1 MKKYKANVINI
12 EALMEKK
19 YDEFKSISDE
29 ESMHKFLQ
37 SFKKDDEIT
46 EMTVKAL
53 IKGVKSI
60 SDVESMLKFLQIP
73 NLSLTTYGNI
83 KKDGVATE
91 KAIEALIEF
100 LKCDEK
106 NLILEEITDVTESEK
121 RKKQHSKLSKNIKNT
136 DQSIVDEI
144 SELLKQITTT
154 DPIEYF
160 EDVNYIGYK
169 KIKEGKYKIA
179 VSMDEG
185 WLRENYV
192 IEVNEQ
198 EGSEQWKEQ
207 MLTKIDLKLHGTL
220 DTIEDKLD
228 QNKKEENKKLIAKY
242 EKLIASVWKRP
253 LKEVDQDLCPPKVKR
268 VVIKS
273 LQELLEN
280 IDEIK
285 QRTIEYTCLENEEYL
300 VTLPFDK
307 EDCEK
312 LGCDEYPLQLTCS
325 LEHVE
330 NSTDFENDLFDSI
343 IDQFCSE
350 YFESGDKEIKIVEEK
365 LQDLYSFQ
373 LKECDPDV
381 DELTEEETKNICKAY
396 QMLLYFMEKQGKVSQ
411 SEKNKLVKDI
421 DYAEQKFKEF
431 GIPSPFGE
439 YPKVCVN
446 LQTDVR

>member
-307 EDCEK
+307 EDCEE

-431 GIPSPFGE
+431 GIPSPFG
-439 YPKVCVN
+439 KIK
-446 LQTDVR
+446 

>member
-1 MKKYKANVINI
+1 MIMEALGEMKKYKANVINI

-421 DYAEQKFKEF
+421 DYAEQKF
-431 GIPSPFGE
+431 GSLTHQ
-439 YPKVCVN
+439 N
-446 LQTDVR
+446 

>member
-1 MKKYKANVINI
+1 MIMEALGEMKKYKANVINI

-421 DYAEQKFKEF
+421 DYAEQKFKEETVSSF
-431 GIPSPFGE
+431 
-439 YPKVCVN
+439 V
-446 LQTDVR
+446 

>member
-1 MKKYKANVINI
+1 MIMEALGEMKKYKANVINI

-431 GIPSPFGE
+431 GIPS
-439 YPKVCVN
+439 
-446 LQTDVR
+446 L

>member
-396 QMLLYFMEKQGKVSQ
+396 QMLLYLW
-411 SEKNKLVKDI
+411 KNR
-421 DYAEQKFKEF
+421 
-431 GIPSPFGE
+431 
-439 YPKVCVN
+439 
-446 LQTDVR
+446 VR

>member
-1 MKKYKANVINI
+1 MIMEALGEMKKYKANVINI

-91 KAIEALIEF
+91 KAIEALIDF

-431 GIPSPFGE
+431 GIHSPFE
-439 YPKVCVN
+439 KIK
-446 LQTDVR
+446 

>member
-1 MKKYKANVINI
+1 MIMEALGEMKKYKANVINI

-431 GIPSPFGE
+431 GIETVSSF
-439 YPKVCVN
+439 V
-446 LQTDVR
+446 

>member
-1 MKKYKANVINI
+1 MIMEALGEMKKYKANVINI

-312 LGCDEYPLQLTCS
+312 LGGDEYPLQLTCS

-431 GIPSPFGE
+431 GIPSPFE
-439 YPKVCVN
+439 KIK
-446 LQTDVR
+446 

>member
-396 QMLLYFMEKQGKVSQ
+396 QMLL
-411 SEKNKLVKDI
+411 
-421 DYAEQKFKEF
+421 
-431 GIPSPFGE
+431 
-439 YPKVCVN
+439 
-446 LQTDVR
+446 

>member
-431 GIPSPFGE
+431 GETVSSF
-439 YPKVCVN
+439 V
-446 LQTDVR
+446 

>member
-1 MKKYKANVINI
+1 MIMEALGEMKKYKANVINI

-325 LEHVE
+325 L
-330 NSTDFENDLFDSI
+330 F
-343 IDQFCSE
+343 
-350 YFESGDKEIKIVEEK
+350 
-365 LQDLYSFQ
+365 
-373 LKECDPDV
+373 PP
-381 DELTEEETKNICKAY
+381 
-396 QMLLYFMEKQGKVSQ
+396 LLIHPHQGH
-411 SEKNKLVKDI
+411 
-421 DYAEQKFKEF
+421 
-431 GIPSPFGE
+431 IP
-439 YPKVCVN
+439 
-446 LQTDVR
+446 

>member
-1 MKKYKANVINI
+1 M
-12 EALMEKK
+12 
-19 YDEFKSISDE
+19 
-29 ESMHKFLQ
+29 
-37 SFKKDDEIT
+37 
-46 EMTVKAL
+46 
-53 IKGVKSI
+53 
-60 SDVESMLKFLQIP
+60 
-73 NLSLTTYGNI
+73 
-83 KKDGVATE
+83 
-91 KAIEALIEF
+91 
-100 LKCDEK
+100 
-106 NLILEEITDVTESEK
+106 
-121 RKKQHSKLSKNIKNT
+121 SKICFA
-136 DQSIVDEI
+136 VGW
-144 SELLKQITTT
+144 
-154 DPIEYF
+154 
-160 EDVNYIGYK
+160 EDI
-169 KIKEGKYKIA
+169 
-179 VSMDEG
+179 
-185 WLRENYV
+185 
-192 IEVNEQ
+192 
-198 EGSEQWKEQ
+198 
-207 MLTKIDLKLHGTL
+207 
-220 DTIEDKLD
+220 IEDKLD

-431 GIPSPFGE
+431 GIPSPFE
-439 YPKVCVN
+439 KIK
-446 LQTDVR
+446 

>member
-1 MKKYKANVINI
+1 MIMEALGEMKKYKANVINI

-431 GIPSPFGE
+431 GISSPFE
-439 YPKVCVN
+439 KIK
-446 LQTDVR
+446 

>member
-1 MKKYKANVINI
+1 MIMEELGEMQKYKVNVIKI
-12 EALMEKK
+12 KELMEKRLK
-19 YDEFKSISDE
+19 EYNEDIPDKNKNTI
-29 ESMHKFLQ
+29 
-37 SFKKDDEIT
+37 
-46 EMTVKAL
+46 A
-53 IKGVKSI
+53 
-60 SDVESMLKFLQIP
+60 SMLKDQTEVK
-73 NLSLTTYGNI
+73 LSYTTYTDII
-83 KKDGVATE
+83 KKGEATE
-91 KAIEALIEF
+91 NSIKALMKLFDCNREDI
-100 LKCDEK
+100 
-106 NLILEEITDVTESEK
+106 ILEEIIDPIESE
-121 RKKQHSKLSKNIKNT
+121 QLSKLRKNMKNT
-136 DQSIVDEI
+136 DQFILDVFF
-144 SELLKQITTT
+144 ELSKQVSST

-160 EDVNYIGYK
+160 EDVNCIGYK
-169 KIKEGKYKIA
+169 KIEEGKYRIA
-179 VSMDEG
+179 VPANGE
-185 WLRENYV
+185 WPCENYTV
-192 IEVNEQ
+192 DADGQ
-198 EGSEQWKEQ
+198 EGSKQWKNQ
-207 MLTKIDLKLHGTL
+207 MLTNIDLKLHKTL

-431 GIPSPFGE
+431 GIPSPFG
-439 YPKVCVN
+439 KIK
-446 LQTDVR
+446 